1 MTRRVMAAVAGIAVL
16 LGAAVA
22 RASSASAGRLP
33 SRRAVADSV
42 PRTTLAGVFT
52 LEQAARGKDI
62 YLAQC
67 QSCHAAITHTGPVFR
82 RNWSGRALA
91 DLYTFVSTR
100 MPKSDPASLSPES
113 YADLLAYV
121 LQMNRMPAGTSEIA
135 PDITALQRV
144 RIQLASLPKRK
155 KR

>member
-1 MTRRVMAAVAGIAVL
+1 
-16 LGAAVA
+16 
-22 RASSASAGRLP
+22 
-33 SRRAVADSV
+33 
-42 PRTTLAGVFT
+42 
-52 LEQAARGKDI
+52 
-62 YLAQC
+62 
-67 QSCHAAITHTGPVFR
+67 
-82 RNWSGRALA
+82 
-91 DLYTFVSTR
+91 

-121 LQMNRMPAGTSEIA
+121 LQINKMPAGTSEIA